1 MGSHLLTLT
10 KHTPIIFTMDDTSLS
25 SEQIRRYKAAFT
37 KFDTDKDGVI
47 TGKELGKILRHIGQN
62 PTEAE
67 VQEMVE
73 EADKDGTGTLD
84 IIEFLQMMR
93 EKVKEQNKE
102 DEIKEAFTVFD
113 VDGNGYIDRREL
125 ALMMR
130 FIGEP
135 VSQEEIDDILDEA
148 DKDQNGLIDYTEF
161 ADMMAPGR

>member
-1 MGSHLLTLT
+1 MGSHTQ
-10 KHTPIIFTMDDTSLS
+10 DVNSLRIMQDQGLS
-25 SEQIRRYKAAFT
+25 CEQIKKYKAAFN
-37 KFDTDKDGVI
+37 KFDSDKDGVI
-47 TGKELGKILRHIGQN
+47 NGKELGKILRYIGQN

-67 VQEMVE
+67 VQEMIE
-73 EADKDGTGTLD
+73 DADKDGTGTLD

-148 DKDQNGLIDYTEF
+148 DKDKNGLIDYTEF
-161 ADMMAPGR
+161 ADMMAPGRA